1 MSTALFSLLGMLC
14 PQCDLL
20 NPAGAPRCTACN
32 ADLLGPGTSAAPS
45 RQAQPSRPA
54 AKGEGAPNADSEA
67 ITLPGAPFPDGLR
80 PRPAA
85 STNQPTPLGT
95 YRRQIP
101 VLEHHEPTPLPGGQP
116 PIPLKARVQPAG
128 TPFVLSVLTGPR
140 RGQRLRLAP
149 HTVIGRT
156 RGTLLLPED
165 PFISPQHATLWVR
178 EGRLHVR
185 DEGSASGVFVSIS
198 TQELIAS
205 GSYFCVG
212 NRLFCYLGALPP
224 AAISP
229 GGTVIYGAPLPPGG
243 TCFGVEE
250 RLMGGRSGAAFVTA
264 QPLISIGRKNCD
276 LSFPDDETLAPRHC
290 ELAPISD
297 GAVLRDLS
305 GGLGTLVRLQSAVE
319 RPIKLREQVR
329 IGQALMRFEAAEP
342 AK

>member
-1 MSTALFSLLGMLC
+1 MPIRRPLPS
-14 PQCDLL
+14 P
-20 NPAGAPRCTACN
+20 
-32 ADLLGPGTSAAPS
+32 AAPS
-45 RQAQPSRPA
+45 RVAR
-54 AKGEGAPNADSEA
+54 
-67 ITLPGAPFPDGLR
+67 R

-85 STNQPTPLGT
+85 ARRPPPPFGPH
-95 YRRQIP
+95 RRQTRVREP
-101 VLEHHEPTPLPGGQP
+101 HEPTPLPGGQP

-128 TPFVLSVLTGPR
+128 TAFALTVLTGPR
-140 RGQRLRLAP
+140 RGQRLRLAA

-185 DEGSASGVFVSIS
+185 DEGSTSGVVVSIS
-198 TQELIAS
+198 TQQLIAS

-250 RLMGGRSGAAFVTA
+250 RLAGGRSGAAFVTA

-297 GAVLRDLS
+297 GAVGD
-305 GGLGTLVRLQSAVE
+305 
-319 RPIKLREQVR
+319 
-329 IGQALMRFEAAEP
+329 
-342 AK
+342 

>member
-1 MSTALFSLLGMLC
+1 MALFSRVGIIC
-14 PQCDLL
+14 PQCDQL

-32 ADLLGPGTSAAPS
+32 GDLLGPGAWAAPPK
-45 RQAQPSRPA
+45 QAQAGRPVA
-54 AKGEGAPNADSEA
+54 TAEVAKSTDPEA
-67 ITLPGAPFPDGLR
+67 ITLPGAPFPDGLQ
-80 PRPAA
+80 PRAVPAP
-85 STNQPTPLGT
+85 NQTTPLSAH
-95 YRRQIP
+95 RRQIP
-101 VLEHHEPTPLPGGQP
+101 VLEHHEPTPPPGGQP
-116 PIPLKARVQPAG
+116 PIPLKARVQPGG
-128 TPFVLSVLTGPR
+128 TAFVLTVLTGPR

-185 DEGSASGVFVSIS
+185 DESSASGVFVSIS
-198 TQELIAS
+198 TQELIAN
-205 GSYFCVG
+205 GSCFCVG

-224 AAISP
+224 AAIAP
-229 GGTVIYGAPLPPGG
+229 GGMVIYGAPLPPGG

-250 RLMGGRSGAAFVTA
+250 RLAGGRSGAAFVTA

-276 LSFPDDETLAPRHC
+276 LSFPDDESLAPRHC

-305 GGLGTLVRLQSAVE
+305 GGLGTLVRLQSGVE

-342 AK
+342 PK